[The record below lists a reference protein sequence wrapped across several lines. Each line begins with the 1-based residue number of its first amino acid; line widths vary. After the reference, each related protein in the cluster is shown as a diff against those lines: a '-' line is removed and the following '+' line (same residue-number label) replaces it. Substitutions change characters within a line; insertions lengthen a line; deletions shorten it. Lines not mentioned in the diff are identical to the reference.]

1 MGMHQIENSSRL
13 WNSIFVTIPLQQME
27 LNDKTMLESILFHS
41 EQITPQLLPT
51 NLLLDVFPLE
61 KNEFDINIFAEKSIY
76 ESPCFSDTYSYELS
90 AM

>member
-1 MGMHQIENSSRL
+1 MGMHQIQDSSRL

-27 LNDKTMLESILFHS
+27 LNDKTLFESILFHS
-41 EQITPQLLPT
+41 EKITPQLLPA
-51 NLLLDVFPLE
+51 NLLFGIIPIE
-61 KNEFDINIFAEKSIY
+61 KNEFDISIFAEKSIY